1 MYSRKSGAVF
11 GTRRPTNQQQQMV
24 APNRVLQAAIR
35 TSLPAQ
41 FGRAL
46 TGRQK
51 K

>member
-1 MYSRKSGAVF
+1 MYSRKSGTVF
-11 GTRRPTNQQQQMV
+11 GARRPTVQQQRMV
-24 APNRVLQAAIR
+24 PPNRVLQAAIR
-35 TSLPAQ
+35 TSLPSQ

>member
-11 GTRRPTNQQQQMV
+11 GTRRPNQQQQMV
-24 APNRVLQAAIR
+24 PANRVLQAAIR

>member
-11 GTRRPTNQQQQMV
+11 GTRRPNQQQQMV